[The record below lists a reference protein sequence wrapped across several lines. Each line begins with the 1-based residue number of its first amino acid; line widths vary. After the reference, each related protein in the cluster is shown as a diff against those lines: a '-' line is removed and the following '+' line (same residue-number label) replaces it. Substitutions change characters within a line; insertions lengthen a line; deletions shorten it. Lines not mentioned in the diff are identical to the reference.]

1 MLRYSLRLLFVILF
15 VLVQGCGGGG
25 SNAGDPK
32 FDLPSNGP
40 AVVTSPSLQ
49 LSSSRAVITSGSPAD
64 LKATL
69 TDGSGRPV
77 AGQVITFKVVRS
89 LGVTN
94 LATALT
100 DANGNAFVQLSP
112 ASTTGAGADEVT
124 ASVTYAGKEL
134 QQTLGFQVNATAVTL
149 AFEAPAADFQLPE
162 FAQTSFKLQVT
173 GAATGS
179 PVNLNVSSACVALG
193 KATISPSSGAVTS
206 NSITLQYMDLGCGA
220 HQTSDVIEVSVA
232 GGSARVSIS
241 VPLTRPGVSSLA
253 FIRSVPEMIYL
264 KGSGLAESA
273 VLTFEVRDAAGNP
286 LANEAVT
293 LALASDAGGA
303 LVEGKAW
310 GQDAVLRSGAD
321 GRIQARVNSG
331 SVPSP
336 IRVIA
341 KLTTA
346 VRTIS
351 TVSSNLG
358 VAVGLPSQLNFSLS
372 QGTIN
377 IEGFDIDG
385 VTNTY
390 AVIAS
395 DRNGNPIHPGTAIN
409 FVAEAGQVEALKS
422 VQVGADGISRTTANF
437 VAAAPRPADGRVTI
451 TAYALGEESFI
462 DTNGNNAYDA
472 GEPFQDLGAIFKDRN
487 FNAAHESG
495 QGEDLL
501 VVAPGS
507 TSTCVTPSL
516 ALLNSDG
523 SITSTKGATCDG
535 KWSGSGTVYVRRSV
549 ETVLSTSA
557 SRLLWSTPSPSTG
570 ATGLGATCA
579 LTIPLQTDGMGFSVA
594 FRPLVT
600 GDVWYAG
607 AGATS
612 VSLRFW
618 VGDRNAVRWN
628 PLAAGSAVAWEEP
641 EYDATSS
648 GVTSARFVPRSVTV
662 PSSDAPTPID
672 VQLKLNGAA
681 VGFSQFIQI
690 STRSPRGI
698 ESSHALKVVKQDRPA
713 TDICP

>member
-1 MLRYSLRLLFVILF
+1 V
-15 VLVQGCGGGG
+15 
-25 SNAGDPK
+25 A
-32 FDLPSNGP
+32 
-40 AVVTSPSLQ
+40 APSLQ
-49 LSSSRAVITSGSPAD
+49 LSSSRTVITSGSPAD
-64 LKATL
+64 LKATF

-149 AFEAPAADFQLPE
+149 AFEAQAADFQLSE

-193 KATISPSSGAVTS
+193 KATVSPGSGPVTS
-206 NSITLQYMDLGCGA
+206 TSVTLQYKDLGCGA
-220 HQTSDVIEVSVA
+220 YQAADVIEVSVT
-232 GGSARVSIS
+232 GGSARTTISI
-241 VPLTRPGVSSLA
+241 PLTRPGVSSLA
-253 FIRSVPEMIYL
+253 FIRSAPEMIYL

-293 LALASDAGGA
+293 LSLASDAGGA
-303 LVEGKAW
+303 LVEGKPW
-310 GQDAVLRSGAD
+310 GQEAVLRSGAD

-336 IRVIA
+336 IRVSA
-341 KLTTA
+341 RLTTGG
-346 VRTIS
+346 RTIS

-358 VAVGLPSQLNFSLS
+358 VAVGLPSQMNFSLS

-390 AVIAS
+390 TVIAS

-409 FVAEAGQVEALKS
+409 LVAEAGQVEALKG
-422 VQVGADGISRTTANF
+422 VQLGTDGISRVSANY

-462 DTNGNNAYDA
+462 DTNGNNTYDA

-487 FNAAHESG
+487 FNAVHESG

-501 VVAPGS
+501 VVVPGS
-507 TSTCVTPSL
+507 TSACVTSSLGLL
-516 ALLNSDG
+516 ALNG
-523 SITSTKGATCDG
+523 SITSTSGNSCDG
-535 KWSGSGTVYVRRSV
+535 KWSGSGTVYVRKSV
-549 ETVLSTSA
+549 ETVLSTSG
-557 SRLLWSTPSPSTG
+557 SRLLWQTVSPDTGPIGLGVACAPTISLQIDGGG
-570 ATGLGATCA
+570 ATAT
-579 LTIPLQTDGMGFSVA
+579 
-594 FRPLVT
+594 FRPLRS

-607 AGATS
+607 EGS
-612 VSLRFW
+612 EDVVLRFW
-618 VGDRNAVRWN
+618 IADQN
-628 PLAAGSAVAWEEP
+628 PIRLNPVAAGSTVTVRECGVGLICLG
-641 EYDATSS
+641 T
-648 GVTSARFVPRSVTV
+648 GRVTSV
-662 PSSDAPTPID
+662 PSSSEPTALTTISS
-672 VQLKLNGAA
+672 VSKSAA
-681 VGFSQFIQI
+681 IGDSTSLPI
-690 STRSPRGI
+690 STKSPSGA
-698 ESSHALKVVKQDRPA
+698 ETSYVVNVIKKNRPA
-713 TDICP
+713 DQVCK